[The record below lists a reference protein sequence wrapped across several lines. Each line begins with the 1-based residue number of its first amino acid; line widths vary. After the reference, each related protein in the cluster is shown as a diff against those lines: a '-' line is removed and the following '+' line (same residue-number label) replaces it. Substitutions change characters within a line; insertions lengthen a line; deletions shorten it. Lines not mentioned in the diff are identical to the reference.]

1 MWEVTGLRRESR
13 KYPGRVQRN
22 FAWGSHLRMAIL
34 RFCSS
39 PTSLDNWVTTHEAL
53 YGKEWKENRRN
64 GIKEE
69 DWFKKSK
76 QEINA
81 SSGSY
86 NSSRNSGHSTG
97 CIIVPGHFRK

>member
-53 YGKEWKENRRN
+53 YGKEWKENVETGSR
-64 GIKEE
+64 
-69 DWFKKSK
+69 KK
-76 QEINA
+76 I
-81 SSGSY
+81 GSRI
-86 NSSRNSGHSTG
+86 SRKLMHRVVHTTVLGTQGTVQGVLLFLDTSEN
-97 CIIVPGHFRK
+97 K